1 MPREPLRWTLESGW
15 SRVPRRRRSARA
27 ELADLPALHSDHSRH
42 AGDSLEQ
49 CLGQLALD
57 LAVEADQATC
67 DLDLDLVPRDR
78 GRVMDEPDHLAP
90 DRLVTA
96 EENLQQLR

>member
-27 ELADLPALHSDHSRH
+27 ELADQPALHSDHSRH

-49 CLGQLALD
+49 CLGQLAPN
-57 LAVEADQATC
+57 LAVETDQATC
-67 DLDLDLVPRDR
+67 DLDLDLVSGDR
-78 GRVMDEPDHLAP
+78 GHVMEEPEHLAA
-90 DRLVTA
+90 DCLVTA
-96 EENLQQLR
+96 QEHFQQL